1 MDWTK
6 EAEEAVDRLC
16 RMIRFDTTNPPGN
29 ELELA
34 RALAA
39 EANEKGLDASVLES
53 GEHRG
58 NLAVRLRGEG
68 SERPLLL
75 LSHLDVVPAEPD
87 RWTYPPFAGTVDDGY
102 VWGRGA
108 IDSKLTGAVQLQ
120 VLLMAHRLKLPLK
133 RDLVL
138 VAAADEERGGGNGID
153 WLAQNHPELF
163 DAEYG
168 INEGGGF
175 AVMID
180 GSPVYGCQVG
190 EKGSASVDLVA
201 KGMPGHSSVP
211 HGENSIV
218 RLGPVLESL
227 GERKLPHRPPPSV
240 CAFFEHSARAQ
251 SDEGVAELLRA
262 VIDPSS
268 CDAALNELPV
278 SERDRLMFDAMVR
291 NTCAPTLLESG
302 IKRNVIPSE
311 ARVGL
316 SGRSLPG
323 ATEAEFV
330 AEVREVVGDSVELEM
345 THPFT
350 SGIEFD
356 HETPLF
362 GALTAAMQLFEPAA
376 AVVPFMQTGGT
387 DARFLTDFDLHV
399 YGFIPMLFE
408 PGPGFFEL
416 CHGHDERVSVSNVT
430 LAVQV
435 LFEAVRNLNGIDG

>member
-1 MDWTK
+1 MDWNK
-6 EAEEAVDRLC
+6 ETDEVVDRLR
-16 RMIRFDTTNPPGN
+16 RMIRFDTTNPPGD
-29 ELELA
+29 EIELA
-34 RALAA
+34 LALAA
-39 EANEKGLDASVLES
+39 EVKEQGLDAEVVES
-53 GEHRG
+53 GERRG
-58 NLAVRLRGEG
+58 NLAVRLRGDG
-68 SERPLLL
+68 SERPVLLM
-75 LSHLDVVPAEPD
+75 SHLDVVPAEPD
-87 RWTYPPFAGTVDDGY
+87 QWTHPPFSGSLADGY

-120 VLLMAHRLKLPLK
+120 ALLMAHRLKLPLK

-138 VAAADEERGGGNGID
+138 IAAADEERGGECGME
-153 WLAQNHPELF
+153 WLAKNRPSLF

-211 HGENSIV
+211 HQENSIV
-218 RLGPVLESL
+218 RLGPVLARL
-227 GERKLPHRPPPSV
+227 GERKLPHQPPASV
-240 CAFFEHSARAQ
+240 QAFFEHSARAQ

-262 VIDPSS
+262 VLDPSS
-268 CDAALNELPV
+268 CDAALSELPV

-311 ARVGL
+311 ARAGL

-330 AEVREVVGDSVELEM
+330 EEVREVVGHSVELEM
-345 THPFT
+345 TLPFT

-356 HETPLF
+356 HESPLF
-362 GALTAAMQLFEPAA
+362 GALTAAMQRFEPDA

-387 DARFLTDFDLHV
+387 DARFLTDFDLHI
-399 YGFIPMLFE
+399 YGFIPMLHE

-416 CHGHDERVSVSNVT
+416 CHGHDERVSVSNVK
-430 LAVQV
+430 LSVQV
-435 LFEAVRNLNGIDG
+435 LFEAVRILNGIAG